1 MSSEVLNPKYK
12 LDNQKYAPSS
22 YQEIPKDQAFSLL
35 GCGHLLLSP
44 TDYGILLMLEDGRTP
59 MMRMLDLWEFPD
71 MEMEHTF
78 GCPVYI
84 LDSKLQSSSIGP
96 PKWDPR
102 TRLGIY
108 VGRSPYH
115 AGSVA
120 LVLNPRTGHVSPQ
133 YHLVFDDDFS
143 TVPFMHSNDVP
154 HHWEVLVKSSTELA
168 MDEDFSLVETW
179 YEQSMN
185 EFDLEKEK
193 VSFEPQQDK

>member
-1 MSSEVLNPKYK
+1 
-12 LDNQKYAPSS
+12 
-22 YQEIPKDQAFSLL
+22 
-35 GCGHLLLSP
+35 
-44 TDYGILLMLEDGRTP
+44 

-71 MEMEHTF
+71 MKMEHTF

-133 YHLVFDDDFS
+133 YHLVFDDDFQL
-143 TVPFMHSNDVP
+143 FLLCILM
-154 HHWEVLVKSSTELA
+154 
-168 MDEDFSLVETW
+168 MSLTIGRH
-179 YEQSMN
+179 
-185 EFDLEKEK
+185 
-193 VSFEPQQDK
+193 